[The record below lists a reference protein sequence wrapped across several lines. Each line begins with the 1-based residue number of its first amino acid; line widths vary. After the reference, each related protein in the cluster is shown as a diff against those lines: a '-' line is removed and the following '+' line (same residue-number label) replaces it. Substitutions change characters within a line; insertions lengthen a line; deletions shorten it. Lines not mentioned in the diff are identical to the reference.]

1 MKKRDS
7 QTLLSDI
14 HHHAELG
21 IRIAGTITRDQ
32 FLTDE
37 PMQLALTRAIEVIG
51 EAAGRLD
58 QETKNRLADVPWSQ
72 IIAMRHI
79 LAHAYDILDLDRLW
93 ETAKEDLPKLVE
105 VTAAEIKRLD
115 KVTE

>member
-1 MKKRDS
+1 MKKRDP

-14 HHHAELG
+14 RHHAELG
-21 IRIAGTITRDQ
+21 IRIAATATRDQ
-32 FLTDE
+32 FLADE
-37 PMQLALTRAIEVIG
+37 PMQLALTRVIEVIG

-58 QETKNRLADVPWSQ
+58 QDTKNRLSDVPWHE

-93 ETAKEDLPKLVE
+93 ETAMDDLPKLVE
-105 VTAAEIKRLD
+105 VTAAEITRLD
-115 KVTE
+115 EVNT